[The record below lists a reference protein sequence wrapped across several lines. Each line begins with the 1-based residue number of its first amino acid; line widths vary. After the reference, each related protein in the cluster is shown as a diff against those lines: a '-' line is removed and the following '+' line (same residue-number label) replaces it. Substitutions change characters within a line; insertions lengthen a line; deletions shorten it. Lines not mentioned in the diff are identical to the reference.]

1 MVGHKIVIFCIA
13 CMKRLEKIH
22 MNNFRLQNA
31 KGEKQYEGDFL
42 VKSSK
47 MLIMIRNVFDY
58 RVLF

>member
-1 MVGHKIVIFCIA
+1 
-13 CMKRLEKIH
+13 

-58 RVLF
+58 RVLS